1 MQKHSYFLFA
11 IIAVS
16 FAISCAPGK
25 QAEISEKPK
34 IVATT
39 GMVADA
45 VENLLGD
52 QVELKTLMGPGVDP
66 HLYKASQGDMNL
78 LANADIIVYSGHHL
92 EGKMIEVLHKIAKTK
107 PVIPLAE
114 YIWENR
120 LQRSNDGK
128 GAIDP
133 HLWMD
138 INSWKLGVNGLSDT
152 LQKLLPNKAAF
163 ITSNFKTYTDT
174 LEKVGFEI
182 ELAIASIPKTQRVL
196 ITSHDAF
203 RYYGLAYGIEV
214 KGLQG
219 ISTVSEYGLQDVS
232 NMVNFIISRKIKS
245 VFIESSISSKSL
257 QAVIEGCKS
266 KGYNINI
273 GGSLYSDAMGPKG
286 SPYGTY
292 KGMLRHNTYTIVN
305 ALK

>member
-1 MQKHSYFLFA
+1 MQKLFITFSFLLA
-11 IIAVS
+11 IWVLPACTPS
-16 FAISCAPGK
+16 K
-25 QAEISEKPK
+25 QAEISDKPK

-45 VENLLGD
+45 VENLLGNK
-52 QVELKTLMGPGVDP
+52 VELKILMGAGVDP

-92 EGKMIEVLHKIAKTK
+92 EGKMIEVLQKIGKTK
-107 PVIPLAE
+107 PVIPLSE
-114 YIWENR
+114 YISENR

-133 HLWMD
+133 HLWME
-138 INSWKLGVNGLSDT
+138 INSWKQGVKGLSDT
-152 LQKLLPNKAAF
+152 LQKLLPSKSAF
-163 ITSNFKTYTDT
+163 IESNFKAYNDT
-174 LEKVGFEI
+174 LEKVNL
-182 ELAIASIPKTQRVL
+182 ELEKLIATIPKQQRVL

-203 RYYGLAYGIEV
+203 KYYGLAYNMEV

-245 VFIESSISSKSL
+245 VFVESSVSSKSL
-257 QAVIEGCKS
+257 QAVVEGCKL
-266 KGYNINI
+266 KGYDIKV
-273 GGSLYSDAMGPKG
+273 GGSLYSDAMGLKG
-286 SPYGTY
+286 TADGTY
-292 KGMLRHNTYTIVN
+292 KGMLRHNTKTIVD

>member
-1 MQKHSYFLFA
+1 MQKLVVNYIVWIAA
-11 IIAVS
+11 IFAVS
-16 FAISCAPGK
+16 CKPTK
-25 QAEISEKPK
+25 QAEISDKPK

-45 VENLLGD
+45 IENLLGN
-52 QVELKTLMGPGVDP
+52 QVELKTLMGSGVDP

-120 LQRSNDGK
+120 LQRSNDGT

-163 ITSNFKTYTDT
+163 IASNFKTYTDT

-286 SPYGTY
+286 SPDGTY

>member
-1 MQKHSYFLFA
+1 MQKLFITFSFLLEIWVLPA
-11 IIAVS
+11 CTPS
-16 FAISCAPGK
+16 K
-25 QAEISEKPK
+25 QAEISDNPK

-45 VENLLGD
+45 VENLLGNK
-52 QVELKTLMGPGVDP
+52 VELKILMGAGVDP

-92 EGKMIEVLHKIAKTK
+92 EGKMIEVLQKIGKTK
-107 PVIPLAE
+107 PVIPLSE
-114 YIWENR
+114 YISENR

-133 HLWMD
+133 HLWME
-138 INSWKLGVNGLSDT
+138 INSWKQGVKGLSDT
-152 LQKLLPNKAAF
+152 LQKLLPSKSAF
-163 ITSNFKTYTDT
+163 IESNFKAYNDT
-174 LEKVGFEI
+174 LEKVNL
-182 ELAIASIPKTQRVL
+182 ELEKLIATIPKQQRVL

-203 RYYGLAYGIEV
+203 KYYGLAYDMEV

-245 VFIESSISSKSL
+245 VFVESSVSSKSL
-257 QAVIEGCKS
+257 QAVVEGCKS
-266 KGYNINI
+266 KGYDIKI
-273 GGSLYSDAMGPKG
+273 GGSLYSDAMGLKG
-286 SPYGTY
+286 TADGTY
-292 KGMLRHNTYTIVN
+292 KGMLRHNTKTIVD

>member
-1 MQKHSYFLFA
+1 MQKLFITFSFLLA
-11 IIAVS
+11 IWVLPACTPS
-16 FAISCAPGK
+16 K
-25 QAEISEKPK
+25 QAEISDKPK

-45 VENLLGD
+45 VENLLGNK
-52 QVELKTLMGPGVDP
+52 VELKILMGAGVDP

-92 EGKMIEVLHKIAKTK
+92 EGKMIEVLQKIGKTK
-107 PVIPLAE
+107 PVIPLSE
-114 YIWENR
+114 YISEKR

-133 HLWMD
+133 HLWME
-138 INSWKLGVNGLSDT
+138 INSWKQGVKGLSDT
-152 LQKLLPNKAAF
+152 LQKLLPSKSAF
-163 ITSNFKTYTDT
+163 IESNFKAYNDT
-174 LEKVGFEI
+174 LEKVNL
-182 ELAIASIPKTQRVL
+182 ELEKLIATIPKQQRVL

-203 RYYGLAYGIEV
+203 KYYGLAYDMEV

-245 VFIESSISSKSL
+245 VFVESSVSSKSL
-257 QAVIEGCKS
+257 QAVVEGCKL
-266 KGYNINI
+266 KGYDIKV
-273 GGSLYSDAMGPKG
+273 GGSLYSDAMGLKG
-286 SPYGTY
+286 TADGTY
-292 KGMLRHNTYTIVN
+292 KGMLRHNTKTIVD

>member
-1 MQKHSYFLFA
+1 MQKLFITFSFLLA
-11 IIAVS
+11 IWVLPACTPS
-16 FAISCAPGK
+16 K
-25 QAEISEKPK
+25 QAEISDKPK

-45 VENLLGD
+45 VENLLGNK
-52 QVELKTLMGPGVDP
+52 VELKILMGAGVDP

-92 EGKMIEVLHKIAKTK
+92 EGKMIEVLQKIGKTK
-107 PVIPLAE
+107 PVIPLSE
-114 YIWENR
+114 YISEKR

-133 HLWMD
+133 HLWME
-138 INSWKLGVNGLSDT
+138 INSWKQGVKGLSDT
-152 LQKLLPNKAAF
+152 LQKLLPSKSAF
-163 ITSNFKTYTDT
+163 IESNFKAYNDT
-174 LEKVGFEI
+174 LEKVNL
-182 ELAIASIPKTQRVL
+182 ELEKLIATIPKQQRVL

-203 RYYGLAYGIEV
+203 KYYGLAYDLEV

-245 VFIESSISSKSL
+245 VFVESSVSSKSL
-257 QAVIEGCKS
+257 QAVVEGCKL
-266 KGYNINI
+266 KGYDIKV
-273 GGSLYSDAMGPKG
+273 GGSLYSDAMGLKG
-286 SPYGTY
+286 TADGTY
-292 KGMLRHNTYTIVN
+292 KGMLRHNTKTIVD